1 MDDRNYRFT
10 VSLVAALAALGVE
23 HAAVAPGSRNTPMSM
38 TLAAAPGIRDWS
50 HHDERSAGFF
60 ALGIGKAG
68 GMPAL
73 VTCTS
78 GTAAAELHPAIVEA
92 RYGRV
97 PLIVITADRPTCLWE
112 TGAAQTIDQRG
123 IYGSAPLWS
132 HDLDVPAPGDAPRG
146 FPAALAAR
154 LVAEALGGP
163 GPVHLN
169 LRFGEPLV
177 PPPGGLRDP
186 DGPVPVLDL
195 GVASPSPEVV
205 AAVAQELAGRRGLL
219 VVGPQHDPE
228 VAGPAAHA
236 ATALGFPVFPDPQ
249 SGLLAGAHDLSMVMG
264 AAAALVHAG
273 MLDRLTPEVLLRIG
287 APPTGKP
294 LTDWMAAHPE
304 IPQIHIDDTG
314 WRDPGA
320 TVHRAIRADPAEFLR
335 SLAAAHPAPA
345 PGEWVDSWREADRRA
360 SAAIRKQVAGQPF
373 PTEPG
378 IATVV
383 AESIPAGSLLYVAS
397 SMPIRDIDLCLAPT
411 ARPIRIA
418 CNRGANGID
427 GFLSSG
433 LGAAAVWD
441 GPVVLL
447 AGDLSAL
454 HDLTALATAARLDL
468 PVTIVIVH
476 NDGGGIFHFL
486 PQAGFPEVFERHFG
500 TPHGVD
506 LAAAALALGVP
517 ATTVDRQEEL
527 AAAVAAVPEGPRVL
541 VIRTDRHTNVGFHR
555 EIIDAVKT
563 ALEGI

>member
-1 MDDRNYRFT
+1 
-10 VSLVAALAALGVE
+10 
-23 HAAVAPGSRNTPMSM
+23 
-38 TLAAAPGIRDWS
+38 
-50 HHDERSAGFF
+50 
-60 ALGIGKAG
+60 
-68 GMPAL
+68 MPAL

-78 GTAAAELHPAIVEA
+78 GTAAAELHPAVVEA

-97 PLIVITADRPTCLWE
+97 PLIVITADRPSDLWE

-132 HDLDVPAPGDAPRG
+132 HDLDVPSPGDIPAG

-169 LRFGEPLV
+169 LRFDEPLV

-186 DGPVPVLDL
+186 VGPVPAIDL
-195 GVASPSPEVV
+195 GVAAPSSAAV
-205 AAVAQELAGRRGLL
+205 AAVVHELAGKRGLL
-219 VVGPQHDPE
+219 IVGPQHDPG
-228 VAGPAAHA
+228 VAGPAADA
-236 ATALGFPVFPDPQ
+236 AAALGFPIFPDPQ
-249 SGLLAGAHDLSMVMG
+249 SGLLAGPHDLSLVMG
-264 AAAALVHAG
+264 AAAALVQIG
-273 MLDRLTPEVLLRIG
+273 MLDRLIPEVLLRIG

-304 IPQIHIDDTG
+304 IPQTHIDDTG

-320 TVHRAIRADPAEFLR
+320 TVHHAVRADPAEFLR
-335 SLAAAHPAPA
+335 LLATADPKPA
-345 PGEWVDSWREADRRA
+345 PGEWMDSWQEADRRA
-360 SAAIRKQVAGQPF
+360 VAAIRKQVAGQPF

-383 AESIPAGSLLYVAS
+383 ADSLPAGSLLYVAS
-397 SMPIRDIDLCLAPT
+397 SMPIRDIDLCFTPT

-433 LGAAAVWD
+433 LGAAAVWG

-447 AGDLSAL
+447 SGDLSAL
-454 HDLTALATAARLDL
+454 HDLTALATAARLRL
-468 PVTIVIVH
+468 PVTIVIVD
-476 NDGGGIFHFL
+476 NVGGGIFHFL

-506 LAAAALALGVP
+506 LAAASLALGVP
-517 ATTVDRQEEL
+517 ATTVEKPEDL
-527 AAAVAAVPEGPRVL
+527 AAAVAAAPDGPRVL
-541 VIRTDRHTNVGFHR
+541 LIRTDRHANVGFHR
-555 EIIDAVKT
+555 EIIDAVET
-563 ALEGI
+563 ALEEI

>member
-1 MDDRNYRFT
+1 VDDRNYRFT
-10 VSLVAALAALGVE
+10 VSLVTALAALGVE
-23 HAAVAPGSRNTPMSM
+23 HAAVSPGSRNTPMSL
-38 TLAAAPGIRDWS
+38 TLAAAPGIHDWS

-68 GMPAL
+68 AGPAL

-78 GTAAAELHPAIVEA
+78 GTAAAEIHPAVVEA

-97 PLIVITADRPTCLWE
+97 PLIVITADRPTDLWE

-123 IYGSAPLWS
+123 IFGTAPLWS
-132 HDLDVPAPGDAPRG
+132 HDLDIPAPGDAPAG
-146 FPAALAAR
+146 LAAALAAR
-154 LVAEALGGP
+154 LVAGALSGP

-169 LRFGEPLV
+169 LRFREPLV
-177 PPPGGLRDP
+177 PPPGRMPDP
-186 DGPVPVLDL
+186 EGPVPMLDL
-195 GVASPSPEVV
+195 GVLSPPSGVV
-205 AAVAQELAGRRGLL
+205 AATVQEMSARRGLL
-219 VVGPQHDPE
+219 VIGPQHDPG
-228 VAGPAAHA
+228 VAGPAARA
-236 ATALGFPVFPDPQ
+236 AAALGFPILADPQ
-249 SGLLAGAHDLSMVMG
+249 SGMLAGPHDLSLVMG
-264 AAAALVHAG
+264 ASSALVQAG

-287 APPTGKP
+287 PPPTSKP

-304 IPQIHIDDTG
+304 VPQVHIDDTG

-320 TVHRAIRADPAEFLR
+320 TVHHAVRCDPAEFLR
-335 SLAAAHPAPA
+335 SMAAAGPVPS
-345 PGEWVDSWREADRRA
+345 PGGWAESWQEADRRA
-360 SAAIRKQVAGQPF
+360 VAAIRQHVAAF

-383 AESIPAGSLLYVAS
+383 ADSLPAGSLLYVAS
-397 SMPIRDIDLCLAPT
+397 SMPIRDIDLCFAPT
-411 ARPIRIA
+411 ARPIKIA
-418 CNRGANGID
+418 SNRGANGID

-433 LGAAAVWD
+433 LGAAAAWN

-447 AGDLSAL
+447 SGDLSAL

-468 PVTIVIVH
+468 PVTIVIVD

-506 LAAAALALGVP
+506 LVAASRALGVP
-517 ATTVDRQEEL
+517 AITVDRADAL
-527 AAAVAAVPEGPRVL
+527 ATAVAAAPDGPRVL
-541 VIRTDRHTNVGFHR
+541 VVGTDRHTNVGFHR
-555 EIIDAVKT
+555 EIIDAVTT